1 MTVLATARSLLP
13 GMLVVMACAAAG
25 FALARLP
32 GAHLLG
38 PLLLALV
45 LAALWRALV
54 VRGRPLGRF
63 EPGARFA
70 AGPLLKLGIVALGVR
85 LDLRAVV
92 ALGPWLLLGSAV
104 GALAAFAVA
113 EIVGRRLGVAP
124 ALRRATGVGTAIC
137 GASAI
142 AAAAPVLGLRAGQA
156 SAAIGAISLLGTL
169 GVLGFV
175 AWDALADVA
184 AASLGTLAGATLQEV
199 GQVVAAGSIAGP
211 AGADVALLV
220 KLSRVVLLAPAL
232 VTLSWWA
239 RREEGRRA
247 GGEDAQASQ
256 SPGWPQGRPRIRWPL
271 PPFVLGFLASGAA
284 VSAGWLS
291 AGTVALVSDLGTLLT
306 TAAMA
311 GIGLGLDLRAVPGPG
326 RQAIAVGAAAFAA
339 LLVAMTA
346 YYALIG

>member
-1 MTVLATARSLLP
+1 M
-13 GMLVVMACAAAG
+13 VVVVTCTAAG
-25 FALARLP
+25 YALARLP

-54 VRGRPLGRF
+54 MRGRPLGRF
-63 EPGARFA
+63 EPGARLA
-70 AGPLLKLGIVALGVR
+70 AGALLKLGIVALGVR
-85 LDLRAVV
+85 LDLRAVM
-92 ALGPWLLLGSAV
+92 ALGPWLLIGSAI
-104 GALAAFAVA
+104 GAVAAFAVA
-113 EIVGRRLGVAP
+113 ETVGRRLGVAP

-137 GASAI
+137 GASAV

-156 SAAIGAISLLGTL
+156 SAAIGSISLLGTL

-175 AWDALADVA
+175 AWDAFADVA

-211 AGADVALLV
+211 EGADVALLV

-232 VTLSWWA
+232 VGLSWWT
-239 RREEGRRA
+239 RREAGRRA
-247 GGEDAQASQ
+247 GSEGAQAEGQAGSARLD
-256 SPGWPQGRPRIRWPL
+256 WPV
-271 PPFVLGFLASGAA
+271 PPFVVGFLASGAI
-284 VSAGWLS
+284 VSAGWLGV
-291 AGTVALVSDLGTLLT
+291 GTVALVSDLGTLLT

-311 GIGLGLDLRAVPGPG
+311 GIGMRLDLRAVPGPG

-339 LLVAMTA
+339 LLLAMTA

>member
-1 MTVLATARSLLP
+1 M
-13 GMLVVMACAAAG
+13 VVVAACTGAG
-25 FALARLP
+25 YALARLP

-38 PLLLALV
+38 PLLLALL
-45 LAALWRALV
+45 LAALWRSLV
-54 VRGRPLGRF
+54 MRGRPLGRF

-85 LDLRAVV
+85 LDLRAVL
-92 ALGPWLLLGSAV
+92 ALGPWLLLGSAI
-104 GALAAFAVA
+104 GATAAFAAA
-113 EIVGRRLGVAP
+113 ETVGRRLGVAP

-137 GASAI
+137 GASAV
-142 AAAAPVLGLRAGQA
+142 AAAAPLLGLRAGQA
-156 SAAIGAISLLGTL
+156 SAAIGSISLLGTL

-211 AGADVALLV
+211 EGADAALLV

-232 VTLSWWA
+232 VGLSWWA
-239 RREEGRRA
+239 RREAWRGSVREAARV
-247 GGEDAQASQ
+247 DA
-256 SPGWPQGRPRIRWPL
+256 PQGRVRLRLPV
-271 PPFVLGFLASGAA
+271 PPFVVGFLASGAV
-284 VSAGWLS
+284 VSAGWLGV
-291 AGTVALVSDLGTLLT
+291 GTVALVSGFGTFLT

-311 GIGLGLDLRAVPGPG
+311 GIGMNLDLRALPGPG
-326 RQAIAVGAAAFAA
+326 RQAVVVGAAAFMA
-339 LLVAMTA
+339 LLLAMTV